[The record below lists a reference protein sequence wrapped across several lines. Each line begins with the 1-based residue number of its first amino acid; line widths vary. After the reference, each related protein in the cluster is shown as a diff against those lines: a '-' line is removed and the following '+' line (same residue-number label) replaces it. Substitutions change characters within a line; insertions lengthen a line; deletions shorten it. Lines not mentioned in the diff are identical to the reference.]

1 MWLLLQPPY
10 GSISVRMTIN
20 LDVAA
25 SLWQPD
31 FIMSSVAP
39 RVGRLGS
46 GSLLSV
52 RACMQA
58 PAWPCQRLSARACM
72 QVLRDC
78 RTTSGITA
86 SEVQRTKT
94 TLLARHEAELK
105 DTQYILNLLTHLQ
118 AVDVPLKTI
127 DTLRDLPAM
136 MLQITAEDLNDSYAL
151 FGLKDDEI
159 VSSIATSG
167 PQQPDPPPALKMQ
180 TDAESAKLS
189 PGLSKS
195 RSVTDMMMQALAQ
208 AMMQQMQTR
217 TPPASGEANGA
228 ASPATRNGTVPD
240 AVDVKSRADK
250 QRGAIV

>member
-46 GSLLSV
+46 GSL
-52 RACMQA
+52 
-58 PAWPCQRLSARACM
+58 LSARACM

-250 QRGAIV
+250 Q